1 MCEAALDYGFR
12 IIPAPYEKAQAS
24 EYASGRLIRAAG
36 IQSENV
42 VLDVPVCVY
51 ACMYVCMYGS
61 FMLVALS
68 LMIALYNICVLHH
81 TIHNGTVMGMSQPS
95 WSRLNFARGAPRRRL
110 TMDVPGR
117 RPTAVGRLP
126 RDARS
131 SMASCDASSR
141 ASEGTR
147 VSTPICRRRMQSS
160 ADVAMALASARR
172 MRRQRLKRAS
182 WRLRQVHGARRQ
194 CQEAPS
200 GRLQQR
206 GGSQHQASRT
216 PAGASGEEPC
226 RDASDEAAPGGAAAC

>member
-1 MCEAALDYGFR
+1 MSR
-12 IIPAPYEKAQAS
+12 SQAPFIRLLLIQAPHV
-24 EYASGRLIRAAG
+24 RNLIYMH
-36 IQSENV
+36 V
-42 VLDVPVCVY
+42 
-51 ACMYVCMYGS
+51 
-61 FMLVALS
+61 
-68 LMIALYNICVLHH
+68 
-81 TIHNGTVMGMSQPS
+81 
-95 WSRLNFARGAPRRRL
+95 RLNFARGAPRRRL

-131 SMASCDASSR
+131 SRASCDASSR

-147 VSTPICRRRMQSS
+147 ASTPICRRRMHSS